1 MLVRVMSGAPEANRS
16 LGYVLQ
22 LSPHH
27 EQARTP
33 PSALPA
39 LQAQAASLLHPGGGA
54 AEPWPQ
60 QPLCQH
66 AVRMS
71 GGGRLRLQPK
81 WKSAKAL

>member
-1 MLVRVMSGAPEANRS
+1 VRVMSDAPEANRS
-16 LGYVLQ
+16 LGHALP

-27 EQARTP
+27 EQARAP

-39 LQAQAASLLHPGGGA
+39 LQAQAASLLNPGGGA
-54 AEPWPQ
+54 AGPWPQ

-81 WKSAKAL
+81 WRGAKAL